1 MLPGFSIETKPLT
14 ELELKLLPVVAKG
27 LSKKLGSANAVSNK
41 AICEG
46 LLKTYNIHV
55 SEVRIRKIIN
65 HIRMHDLVP
74 GLVANGCGYYVTQN
88 PDEVKE
94 YINSLIG
101 REQAIKGIREKMQ
114 GYYKHL
120 LGNYQSSF
128 FK

>member
-14 ELELKLLPVVAKG
+14 ELEKRLLPIIVKG
-27 LSKKLGSANAVSNK
+27 LSKKLGAANAVSNK

-46 LLKTYNIHV
+46 LHKICQV
-55 SEVRIRKIIN
+55 EVNEARIRKIIN
-65 HIRMHDLVP
+65 HIRMNNLVP
-74 GLVANGCGYYVTQN
+74 GLVANGCGYYVSKN
-88 PDEVKE
+88 LDEVKE

-101 REQAIKGIREKMQ
+101 REQAIRGIREKTQ
-114 GYYKHL
+114 AYYKEL